1 MPNTRNSAI
10 YSAIAGVLTTVAAL
24 ASRADAGPNDYDQSV
39 RASVAARQLFAS
51 AVCKSERVTIRW
63 GSDKKAYGVHY
74 SEDGGIVIP
83 PGRMVEFS
91 GAGKCMDPHLPAP
104 GTGEP
109 VQFVNVKKLI
119 HRKLRTTYDNFM
131 LRYSQGDPAILRG
144 NPQLLVWALRTAG
157 KEDTFAGNLSESQ
170 YALLDECMG
179 RRDGFRRF
187 HRKEMRRKGREV
199 SANGAA
205 ASSVS
210 VGEVSYDASEL
221 RNSERGNRLVQ
232 EHMDSLI
239 AMGRNAR
246 MSADCDLR
254 YGEIDD
260 GLYSDIISGGLSYKA
275 RIINVSG
282 EEKTFNALE
291 YAAQVGNGA
300 NGTMR
305 QRITMCPPPE
315 IIVIV
320 IESGP
325 VCDDSEDRRK
335 RPDKKD
341 EEKDEEPDNPPEP
354 QPPEPPRPPVPP
366 PEPPEPPELPE
377 PPEPP
382 NPPVP
387 PPKPDFDELVPTNVV
402 TSWTV
407 PIVTVIGLQ
416 YDAHSA
422 TGMMTVKIG
431 SCTVK
436 KARKWLSKNWAELL
450 FAESHYLVSKAEDI
464 REIAKTIPRDAEY
477 EATDMPNKG
486 NTIFIH
492 FVVKKKDGQTDINS
506 GSPASKKSPAEGVAK
521 IPFAIKLENES
532 ITISE
537 SDRCEVMF
545 VANIDDVSQQKNI
558 GGRK

>member
-51 AVCKSERVTIRW
+51 AVCKSERVTIRR

-74 SEDGGIVIP
+74 SEDDGIVIP

-170 YALLDECMG
+170 YALLDDCMG

-187 HRKEMRRKGREV
+187 HRKEMRRNGRDV

-205 ASSVS
+205 ASPVS

-239 AMGRNAR
+239 AMGRKAR

-254 YGEIDD
+254 YGEIED

-275 RIINVSG
+275 RIVNVSG

-315 IIVIV
+315 IIVV
-320 IESGP
+320 VVDAGP
-325 VCDDSEDRRK
+325 ACDDSHSRREPKREK
-335 RPDKKD
+335 RPVD
-341 EEKDEEPDNPPEP
+341 EPDEKPDNP
-354 QPPEPPRPPVPP
+354 QPPLTPCTPTPPPTLPS
-366 PEPPEPPELPE
+366 PEPPEYPPDHKV
-377 PPEPP
+377 
-382 NPPVP
+382 PPVP
-387 PPKPDFDELVPTNVV
+387 PPKPDFDQEKPDHHHDTNDVVQVLWMIPVV
-402 TSWTV
+402 TV
-407 PIVTVIGLQ
+407 VDLE
-416 YDAHSA
+416 YDTFSSNG
-422 TGMMTVKIG
+422 TLTVKIE

-436 KARKWLSKNWAELL
+436 KAKKWLSEHWTELL
-450 FAESHYLVSKAEDI
+450 FNEAHYRADRKTAICAVAE
-464 REIAKTIPRDAEY
+464 TIPRDVKY
-477 EATDMPNKG
+477 EVTEMPNKG
-486 NTIFIH
+486 NTIFIR
-492 FVVKKKDGQTDINS
+492 FIVR
-506 GSPASKKSPAEGVAK
+506 KKSEHTHGNFTDLVRRNPQPRTRQRIPPPPNVKSRRLQSTNQIVAK
-521 IPFAIKLENES
+521 
-532 ITISE
+532 
-537 SDRCEVMF
+537 
-545 VANIDDVSQQKNI
+545 
-558 GGRK
+558 